1 MLIFD
6 SDSENFFEVFA
17 IGDWVVFR
25 LYFAF
30 FVLNSDLKILTV
42 SSPTLKVLLFYLILP
57 EQ

>member
-6 SDSENFFEVFA
+6 SDCENFFEVFA
-17 IGDWVVFR
+17 IGDWVVFS

-42 SSPTLKVLLFYLILP
+42 SNPTFKVLLFNLILP
-57 EQ
+57 KQ